1 MITNERQY
9 KITKTALDKLD
20 ESIKGFD
27 FQKGEKVAGNK
38 LLAKAHLDALSSER
52 QMLANQL
59 NEYEVLKSG
68 AISDFTTESLHEL
81 PVLLV
86 KARIAKGMS
95 QRQLAERLGVKEQQ
109 IQRYEAEK
117 YGSASLRRL
126 IEVADALDL
135 HVSKRARLL
144 QDSSG
149 RRQTTNDGTEL
160 DWMRFPIR
168 EMYRRGWFS
177 GFSGSEREAEAGAEH
192 LIAEYLKVIGERTLR
207 AFHRK
212 HVRSGSALD
221 EYALLAWE
229 LRVLWLAAKEQVTTS
244 FAKSKLT
251 KEWIRGLTKLSTEK
265 NGPVLAQQYL
275 RRVGIILIIEPH
287 LSKTY
292 VDGAALSLSAERPV
306 IAMTLRYDRIDN
318 FWFVLLH
325 ELGHLWLHFRNSEF
339 QQFFDDLDAGANELE
354 TEADNFASEALVPN
368 KFWETAVARYLRTSA
383 SIIQFATELG
393 VSPALI
399 AGRIR
404 KEANNY
410 VILNELIGLGL
421 VRRQFPEVKF
431 GQ

>member
-9 KITKTALDKLD
+9 KITKAALDKLE
-20 ESIKGFD
+20 ESIKEFD
-27 FQKGEKVAGNK
+27 FPKGEEAAGTK
-38 LLAKAHLDALSSER
+38 TLAKAHLDALASER
-52 QMLANQL
+52 QVLADQVS
-59 NEYEVLKSG
+59 EYEVLRSG
-68 AISDFTTESLHEL
+68 AIADFTTESLHEL

-126 IEVADALDL
+126 IEVAEALGL
-135 HVSKRARLL
+135 HISKRARLL
-144 QDSSG
+144 QAGST
-149 RRQTTNDGTEL
+149 RRTTNGDVKL
-160 DWMRFPIR
+160 DWARFPIR
-168 EMYRRGWFS
+168 EMYRRGWFA
-177 GFSGSEREAEAGAEH
+177 GFTGSEREAEAGAEH
-192 LIAEYLKVIGERTLR
+192 LVGEYLSVIGKRTLH

-212 HVRSGSALD
+212 HIRSGTALD

-229 LRVLWLAAKEQVTTS
+229 LRVLWLAAKEQNTSS
-244 FAKSKLT
+244 FAKSKIT
-251 KEWIRGLTKLSTEK
+251 KEWIRGLTKLSAEN
-265 NGPVLAQQYL
+265 NGAVLAQRYL
-275 RRVGIILIIEPH
+275 LSAGIILIIEPH

-292 VDGAALSLSAERPV
+292 VDGAALSLSADRPV
-306 IAMTLRYDRIDN
+306 IGMTLRYDRIDN

-325 ELGHLWLHFRNSEF
+325 ELAHLWLHFQKTEF
-339 QQFFDDLDAGANELE
+339 QQFFDDLDASANELE

-368 KFWETAVARYLRTSA
+368 DIWETAVARYLRTSD
-383 SIIQFATELG
+383 SIIQLATELG

-410 VILNELIGLGL
+410 IILNGLIGLGL